1 MRLTIPRGARV
12 FLLDDDDVRIKWF
25 LERLTSITVAKEAP
39 DAIAILDCYPPFDF
53 VFLDH
58 DLGLFT
64 GTEGDG
70 LQVARHLAR
79 RGFDGHSTVIHS
91 TNAVGAAAMKEA
103 LKSATVAPFGQFEI
117 ETAVREREEIEA
129 PLKKTCKKTTSRA

>member
-1 MRLTIPRGARV
+1 MKLTISIRRGARV

-25 LERLTSITVAKEAP
+25 LERLISITIAKEAP
-39 DAIAILDCYPPFDF
+39 DAIAILYSYPLFDF

-70 LQVARHLAR
+70 LQVAQHLAR
-79 RGFDGHSTVIHS
+79 RGFDGHNTVIHS
-91 TNAVGAAAMKEA
+91 TNAAGASAMKES
-103 LKSATVAPFGQFEI
+103 LKCATVAPFGQFEI
-117 ETAVREREEIEA
+117 ETAASE
-129 PLKKTCKKTTSRA
+129 